1 MISKSMTNL
10 MTLIHI
16 SKVLKKMMLSY
27 YKMIKIHLT
36 TKKLLRI
43 CTTVSFIQRINSRF
57 KLVKRYPAGI
67 FLNSVYNDQRESDC
81 MQISTNP
88 VVILFRKWL
97 RLTQEFHEL
106 TRRILW
112 YLSFPNQ
119 KPGTRCYWCR
129 LRHDKLLHRNSYRVW
144 NLSPLAGIMA
154 GDSVWTSS

>member
-10 MTLIHI
+10 LTLIHF

-67 FLNSVYNDQRESDC
+67 VLNSVYND
-81 MQISTNP
+81 
-88 VVILFRKWL
+88 
-97 RLTQEFHEL
+97 
-106 TRRILW
+106 
-112 YLSFPNQ
+112 
-119 KPGTRCYWCR
+119 
-129 LRHDKLLHRNSYRVW
+129 
-144 NLSPLAGIMA
+144 
-154 GDSVWTSS
+154 